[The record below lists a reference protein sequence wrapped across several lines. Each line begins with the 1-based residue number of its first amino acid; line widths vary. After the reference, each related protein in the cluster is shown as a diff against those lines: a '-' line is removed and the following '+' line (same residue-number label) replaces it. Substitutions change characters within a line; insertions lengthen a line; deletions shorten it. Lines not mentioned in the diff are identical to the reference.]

1 MKENTTKGQRK
12 TNTLFAREHVLCSMT
27 RCPPPDLLPFPLATV
42 TAAAAAVL
50 LALLAAALLLS
61 SLLSSLLLCC
71 CPPRSPRCCCCCCPP
86 CSPRCCCCCCPPRS
100 PRYCSAAV
108 LLALL
113 AAALRML
120 LVRDDG
126 AAWVRADLACE
137 RLLAA
142 GLLLSALHAQALQ
155 LGPLQCLC

>member
-42 TAAAAAVL
+42 TAAA
-50 LALLAAALLLS
+50 
-61 SLLSSLLLCC
+61 
-71 CPPRSPRCCCCCCPP
+71 
-86 CSPRCCCCCCPPRS
+86 
-100 PRYCSAAV
+100 AAV

>member
-86 CSPRCCCCCCPPRS
+86 RS